1 IHFHVIPRFSGENLG
16 IHAAK
21 QGDPEV
27 LAQLQERLAQRLQG

>member
-1 IHFHVIPRFSGENLG
+1 
-16 IHAAK
+16 AK